1 MSYSFEQVAAELM
14 LEPEELQ
21 EILQAYFEDAPV
33 LLAKGRMATDRGDW
47 TGLAKSMHSLKGAC
61 FNLRLDHLGEM
72 AAQAEDGKGLPQA
85 KLQELFQAM
94 ELAMQQMETE
104 AQNYFATER
113 KP

>member
-21 EILQAYFEDAPV
+21 QILQAYFEDAPD
-33 LLAKGRMATDRGDW
+33 LLANGRMAADRGDW
-47 TGLAKSMHSLKGAC
+47 TGLAKNMHSLKGAC

-72 AAQAEDGKGLPQA
+72 AAQAEGAKGLSQA

-94 ELAMQQMETE
+94 ELAMQQMEME
-104 AQNYFATER
+104 ARNHFAAER